1 MNYGYEIFRNNSIKI
16 FLLVTILKYMDKT
29 SEKKEEVRNRRAK
42 STSRSSR
49 KKHKKKALT
58 LWDQAS
64 RWYDSLVG
72 SQGTDF
78 QKDIIMP
85 GVFRLLEVAKNDRVL
100 DLACGQGVFSRYLSQ
115 KGVTVEGLD
124 SSAELL
130 KYAGTRSRSSVSYHV
145 GDAADEKKFKEN
157 IFDGIACLMAIQN
170 IEKMDLVFKS
180 ACRWLK
186 PGKCFVIVMTHPCF
200 RIPRQ
205 SHWGWD
211 EEKKLEYRRVDHYMT
226 ETNVPILTPPFA
238 DSKSF
243 TLTYHRPMQS
253 YVSALAQSGLYVDAM
268 EEWISNKN
276 SMPGKRSKAENR
288 ARKEIP
294 LFLALRARLIAK

>member
-1 MNYGYEIFRNNSIKI
+1 VKHKAEG
-16 FLLVTILKYMDKT
+16 
-29 SEKKEEVRNRRAK
+29 RNRKVK
-42 STSRSSR
+42 SAPRSPRR
-49 KKHKKKALT
+49 KPEKQPLT

-85 GVFRLLEVAKNDRVL
+85 GVLRLLEVAKKERVL

-115 KGVTVEGLD
+115 KGFNVEGLD

-130 KYAGTRSRSSVSYHV
+130 KYARTRSGSAVRYHV
-145 GDAADEKKFKEN
+145 GDAADSKNFEEN
-157 IFDGIACLMAIQN
+157 TFDGIACLMAIQN
-170 IEKMDLVFKS
+170 IEKMDLLFKS
-180 ACRWLK
+180 VCRWLK
-186 PGKCFVIVMTHPCF
+186 PGKCFVFVMTHPCF

-243 TLTYHRPMQS
+243 TLTYHRPMHS
-253 YVSALAQSGLYVDAM
+253 YVSALVKAGLCVDAM

-276 SMPGKRSKAENR
+276 SLPGKRSKAENR

-294 LFLALRARLIAK
+294 LFLALRARLIEPLAVRATNKDLPG

>member
-1 MNYGYEIFRNNSIKI
+1 MMPKSSRFKSVKHKAGTQGRNRKARGVSKPP
-16 FLLVTILKYMDKT
+16 
-29 SEKKEEVRNRRAK
+29 EKKE
-42 STSRSSR
+42 
-49 KKHKKKALT
+49 LT

-85 GVFRLLEVAKNDRVL
+85 GVLRLLDVAKKDRVL

-115 KGVTVEGLD
+115 KGVNVEGLD
-124 SSAELL
+124 SSLELL
-130 KYAGTRSRSSVSYHV
+130 KYARTRSGSAIRYHV
-145 GDAADEKKFKEN
+145 GDAADVKNFKEDT
-157 IFDGIACLMAIQN
+157 FDGIACLMAIQN
-170 IEKMDLVFKS
+170 IEKMDLLFKS
-180 ACRWLK
+180 VCRWLK
-186 PGKCFVIVMTHPCF
+186 PGKCFVVVMTHPCF

-211 EEKKLEYRRVDHYMT
+211 EEKKLEYRRVDHYLS

-253 YVSALAQSGLYVDAM
+253 YVSALVKAGLSIDAM

-276 SMPGKRSKAENR
+276 SLPGKRSKAENR

-294 LFLALRARLIAK
+294 LFLALRARLMK

>member
-1 MNYGYEIFRNNSIKI
+1 MMPKPSRFKSAKQQSGTQSKNRNTRGAPKSP
-16 FLLVTILKYMDKT
+16 V
-29 SEKKEEVRNRRAK
+29 KKE
-42 STSRSSR
+42 
-49 KKHKKKALT
+49 LT

-72 SQGTDF
+72 AQGTDF

-85 GVFRLLEVAKNDRVL
+85 GVFRLLEVGKKDRVL

-115 KGVTVEGLD
+115 KGIQVEGLD
-124 SSAELL
+124 SSSELV
-130 KYAGTRSRSSVSYHV
+130 KHARSRSGTSIKYHV
-145 GDAADEKKFKEN
+145 GDAGDAKNFEADR
-157 IFDGIACLMAIQN
+157 FDGIGCLMAIQN
-170 IEKMDLVFKS
+170 IEKIDLLFKS
-180 ACRWLK
+180 AARWLK
-186 PGKCFVIVMTHPCF
+186 PGKCFVVVMTHPCF

-211 EEKKLEYRRVDHYMT
+211 EEKKLEYRRVDHYLT

-253 YVSALAQSGLYVDAM
+253 YIEALVRAGLCVDAM
-268 EEWISNKN
+268 EEWVSNKN
-276 SMPGKRSKAENR
+276 SLPGKRSRAENR

-294 LFLALRARLIAK
+294 LFLALRARLIAGYPE

>member
-1 MNYGYEIFRNNSIKI
+1 MKNRTGSQ
-16 FLLVTILKYMDKT
+16 
-29 SEKKEEVRNRRAK
+29 VRTRQTRGSSKSSAK
-42 STSRSSR
+42 QE
-49 KKHKKKALT
+49 LT

-72 SQGTDF
+72 AQGTDF

-85 GVFRLLEVAKNDRVL
+85 GVFRLLEIGKKDRIL
-100 DLACGQGVFSRYLSQ
+100 DLACGQGVFSRYLA
-115 KGVTVEGLD
+115 KNGVRVEGLD
-124 SSAELL
+124 SSSELL
-130 KYAGTRSRSSVSYHV
+130 KYARTRSGPAIKYHV
-145 GDAADEKKFKEN
+145 GDAGDAKNFEADR
-157 IFDGIACLMAIQN
+157 FDGIASLMAIQN
-170 IEKMDLVFKS
+170 IENIDLLFKS
-180 ACRWLK
+180 AAHWLK
-186 PGKCFVIVMTHPCF
+186 PGKCFVVVMTHPCF

-211 EEKKLEYRRVDHYMT
+211 DEKKLEYRRVDHYLT

-243 TLTYHRPMQS
+243 TLTFHRPMQS
-253 YVSALAQSGLYVDAM
+253 YISALAQAGFGVDAM

-276 SMPGKRSKAENR
+276 SLPGKRSKAENR

-294 LFLALRARLIAK
+294 LFLALRARLIAKPAKDTE

>member
-1 MNYGYEIFRNNSIKI
+1 M
-16 FLLVTILKYMDKT
+16 
-29 SEKKEEVRNRRAK
+29 
-42 STSRSSR
+42 
-49 KKHKKKALT
+49 T

-85 GVFRLLEVAKNDRVL
+85 GVLRLLDVAKKARVL

-115 KGVTVEGLD
+115 KGVNVEGLD

-130 KYAGTRSRSSVSYHV
+130 KYARTRSGSAIRYHL
-145 GDAADEKKFKEN
+145 GDAADAKYFKEGT
-157 IFDGIACLMAIQN
+157 FDGIACLMAIQN
-170 IEKMDLVFKS
+170 IEKMDLLFKS

-186 PGKCFVIVMTHPCF
+186 PGKCFVVVMTHPCF

-211 EEKKLEYRRVDHYMT
+211 EEKKLEYRRVDHYLSL
-226 ETNVPILTPPFA
+226 TNVPILTPPFA

-253 YVSALAQSGLYVDAM
+253 YVSALVKAGLSVDAM

-276 SMPGKRSKAENR
+276 SLPGKRSKAENR

-294 LFLALRARLIAK
+294 LFLALRARLMAK

>member
-1 MNYGYEIFRNNSIKI
+1 MMPKSSKFKPVKNKVGTQNRNRKARGVSKP
-16 FLLVTILKYMDKT
+16 
-29 SEKKEEVRNRRAK
+29 SEKKE
-42 STSRSSR
+42 
-49 KKHKKKALT
+49 LT

-85 GVFRLLEVAKNDRVL
+85 GVFRLLEVGKKDRVL
-100 DLACGQGVFSRYLSQ
+100 DLACGQGVFSRFLAK
-115 KGVTVEGLD
+115 KGIHVEGLD
-124 SSAELL
+124 SSSELL
-130 KYAGTRSRSSVSYHV
+130 KYARGRSGPSIRYHV
-145 GDAADEKKFKEN
+145 GDAGNPDNFKEN

-170 IEKMDLVFKS
+170 IEKMDLLFKS
-180 ACRWLK
+180 AGRWLK
-186 PGKCFVIVMTHPCF
+186 TGKCFVLVMTHPCF

-211 EEKKLEYRRVDHYMT
+211 EEKKLEYRRVDHYLT
-226 ETNVPILTPPFA
+226 ETAVPILTPPFA
-238 DSKSF
+238 DPDSY
-243 TLTYHRPMQS
+243 TLTYHRPLQS
-253 YVSALAQSGLYVDAM
+253 YISTLVQAGFCVDAM

-276 SMPGKRSKAENR
+276 SLPGKRSKAENR

-294 LFLALRARLIAK
+294 LFLALRARLMAEPSK

>member
-1 MNYGYEIFRNNSIKI
+1 MKNKKYSQDRNRK
-16 FLLVTILKYMDKT
+16 LKAKSSGKKST
-29 SEKKEEVRNRRAK
+29 KKLAKKE
-42 STSRSSR
+42 
-49 KKHKKKALT
+49 LT

-72 SQGTDF
+72 GQGTNF

-85 GVFRLLEVAKNDRVL
+85 GVFRLLAVTKKDRVL
-100 DLACGQGVFSRYLSQ
+100 DLACGQGVFSRYLSR
-115 KGVTVEGLD
+115 KGIQAEGLD
-124 SSAELL
+124 SSEELL
-130 KYAGTRSRSSVSYHV
+130 RFARTRSGSSVRYHV
-145 GDAADEKKFKEN
+145 GDAGDAKNFEEDR
-157 IFDGIACLMAIQN
+157 FDGIACLMAIQN
-170 IEKMDLVFKS
+170 IEKMDLLFKS
-180 ACRWLK
+180 AAHWLK
-186 PGKCFVIVMTHPCF
+186 PDKCFVVVMTHPCF

-205 SHWGWD
+205 THWGWD

-253 YVSALAQSGLYVDAM
+253 YISALAKAGFCVDAM

-276 SMPGKRSKAENR
+276 SLPGRRSKAENR

-294 LFLALRARLIAK
+294 LFLALRARLIAENS